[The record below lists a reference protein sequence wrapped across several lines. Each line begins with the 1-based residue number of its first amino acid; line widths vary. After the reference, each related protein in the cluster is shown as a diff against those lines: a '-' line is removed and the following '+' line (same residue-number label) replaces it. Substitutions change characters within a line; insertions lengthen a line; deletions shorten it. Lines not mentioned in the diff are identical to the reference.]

1 MDACSQNGAGD
12 HEGAVPGGWLK
23 LFQSAFW
30 QDKRNSLFLNVYFD
44 GFGDLE
50 SDEAVA
56 DASDSA
62 GDAAASDDFITL
74 GEGFDQG
81 LVLLGSLHLRPNHQ
95 EVEDDEHQNDRQ
107 ELHETTGWVGRCS
120 SLGVGSAD

>member
-44 GFGDLE
+44 GIGDLE

-62 GDAAASDDFITL
+62 GDAAASDYFITL
-74 GEGFDQG
+74 GEASIRA
-81 LVLLGSLHLRPNHQ
+81 LCSLARFIC
-95 EVEDDEHQNDRQ
+95 
-107 ELHETTGWVGRCS
+107 GRIIRK
-120 SLGVGSAD
+120 